1 MVNDPR
7 EEQLNRLLKSYGS
20 CFDEVEPSAA
30 FTPGL
35 WAKIDQRRSVPVWF
49 RRMAQGFV
57 TAALALS
64 VTLFVLS
71 SGQEPRDNPDAYR
84 PYVENLA
91 VHHVLTGED
100 VEPVAGVDAGV
111 EIDLL

>member
-7 EEQLNRLLKSYGS
+7 EEQLDRLLQAYRRS
-20 CFDEVEPSAA
+20 FDDPEPSAA

-35 WAKIDQRRSVPVWF
+35 WAKIEQRRSVPIWF

-57 TAALALS
+57 TAAVALS
-64 VTLFVLS
+64 VTLFVLAAGKDHRES
-71 SGQEPRDNPDAYR
+71 TDLYQ
-84 PYVENLA
+84 PYVETLA
-91 VHHVLTGED
+91 VHHVLTGEE
-100 VEPVAGVDAGV
+100 VEPVAHVDAEV

>member
-7 EEQLNRLLKSYGS
+7 EEQLNRLFQAYRRS
-20 CFDEVEPSAA
+20 FDDPEPSAA

-35 WAKIDQRRSVPVWF
+35 WAKIEQRRSVPVWF

-57 TAALALS
+57 TAAVALSLALFM
-64 VTLFVLS
+64 LAA
-71 SGQEPRDNPDAYR
+71 GQDGRDNPDQYQ
-84 PYVENLA
+84 PYVETLA
-91 VHHVLTGED
+91 AHHVLTGED
-100 VEPVAGVDAGV
+100 VEPVAHVEAGV

>member
-7 EEQLNRLLKSYGS
+7 EEQLNRLFQAYRRS
-20 CFDEVEPSAA
+20 FDDSDGSAA

-35 WAKIDQRRSVPVWF
+35 WAKIEQRRAVPLWF

-57 TAALALS
+57 TAAVALS
-64 VTLFVLS
+64 VTLFALS
-71 SGQEPRDNPDAYR
+71 VSKENRESPEPYR
-84 PYVENLA
+84 PYVETLA

-100 VEPVAGVDAGV
+100 VEPVAHIEAGV